1 MTYKKSLRLRKECE
15 KILENFTYL
24 FIFASVDFMNDV
36 TPSGPRVRS
45 LNKWRVARFE
55 IQRGVAEDYVL
66 LVCDTEIE
74 GNIVL
79 CNVGKYQLHS
89 VTLQKIYL
97 QGGELFK

>member
-1 MTYKKSLRLRKECE
+1 V
-15 KILENFTYL
+15 N
-24 FIFASVDFMNDV
+24 V

-45 LNKWRVARFE
+45 LNKWQFARYE

-66 LVCDTEIE
+66 MVCDTEIE

-79 CNVGKYQLHS
+79 CNVGKYQRHS

-97 QGGELFK
+97 QGGKLFK